1 MQEGAQQKYRKVGTD
16 MVLFCLGLALQVFT
30 NYEALVEEDEK
41 AAAENFFQ
49 ALQSDEE
56 EQDVALQK
64 FFFSLFTQ
72 NKRES
77 SRFTLTIYRF
87 LILYSFRPSGNL
99 QKSSMITQYIS
110 AIVFFG
116 RGAIFNEIQE
126 AMRQTKT
133 GFFE

>member
-1 MQEGAQQKYRKVGTD
+1 

-30 NYEALVEEDEK
+30 NYEALVEEDER